1 MFCVCLI
8 WQKLN
13 REIKNN
19 IVSALF
25 LSVNIPMVDVLSDS
39 LANRSSRIFDNVIAK
54 WTFCAEQFFS
64 AKSRKSSYYKN

>member
-54 WTFCAEQFFS
+54 WTFCLEQFFS

>member
-25 LSVNIPMVDVLSDS
+25 RSVNIPIVDVLSDS

-54 WTFCAEQFFS
+54 WTFCLEQFFS

>member
-1 MFCVCLI
+1 M
-8 WQKLN
+8 
-13 REIKNN
+13 KNN

-25 LSVNIPMVDVLSDS
+25 RSVNIPIVDVLSDS

-54 WTFCAEQFFS
+54 WTFCLEQFFS